1 MNDNTVLRIK
11 VPAHLYES
19 VKKQLTLKEAKG
31 KTHYGAG
38 MEVVK
43 EKKLPKKGMEKVE
56 EIGGGGVPSTNPSDM
71 GIDIVDAP
79 GGIVT
84 KEAKKGRSLEELM
97 KAKERLENKIN
108 EMEKPPKVEE
118 KEKVDEVGAGVEYAW
133 IPGAIGA
140 GLIAANVVKAVRQHM
155 KEKNLTGLKGF
166 WQAYQEVG
174 KSASST
180 IDQKMSG
187 GMEEAKDKEKKAED
201 KLNEAKDKE
210 KKEESFEVVVHK
222 NNKKVSRKDYNS
234 RKEAESAF
242 ETASKDLKNDVY
254 LNDEIGKHIKIR
266 KAKKEDK

>member
-19 VKKQLTLKEAKG
+19 VKEQLTLKEAKG

-43 EKKLPKKGMEKVE
+43 EKKMKTPKDAMEKVE
-56 EIGGGGVPSTNPSDM
+56 EIK
-71 GIDIVDAP
+71 DAD
-79 GGIVT
+79 T
-84 KEAKKGRSLEELM
+84 KKKTHSLDEL
-97 KAKERLENKIN
+97 KAVKEKLEKKIN
-108 EMEKPPKVEE
+108 EMEKPSKVEE

-140 GLIAANVVKAVRQHM
+140 GLIAAKVVEAVRQHM

-187 GMEEAKDKEKKAED
+187 GMEEAKEEKK
-201 KLNEAKDKE
+201 K
-210 KKEESFEVVVHK
+210 
-222 NNKKVSRKDYNS
+222 
-234 RKEAESAF
+234 
-242 ETASKDLKNDVY
+242 T
-254 LNDEIGKHIKIR
+254 
-266 KAKKEDK
+266 